1 MRLAAAAFT
10 IVGVVTAPH
19 MPAQS
24 TWPTYAVAE
33 APSAFRPAIQR
44 GDLLIISLQSA
55 LLSELR
61 RELDANGPVGALA
74 ACHIDAT
81 GAAYRMAREEG
92 IAAGRTSARL
102 RNPTNKPRP
111 WAAAIVARYA
121 DARAQD
127 AEGFVVDL
135 GDRLGLLRPIAE
147 QSICA
152 PCHGPESKLDR
163 RVVATLPD
171 RYPADRATGYAN
183 GAMRGWF
190 WVEVPKQ

>member
-24 TWPTYAVAE
+24 PWPTYAVAE

-44 GDLLIISLQSA
+44 GDLLIISLPSA

-61 RELDANGPVGALA
+61 RELDANGPVG
-74 ACHIDAT
+74 
-81 GAAYRMAREEG
+81 
-92 IAAGRTSARL
+92 AAGRTSARL

>member
-1 MRLAAAAFT
+1 
-10 IVGVVTAPH
+10 
-19 MPAQS
+19 
-24 TWPTYAVAE
+24 
-33 APSAFRPAIQR
+33 
-44 GDLLIISLQSA
+44 
-55 LLSELR
+55 
-61 RELDANGPVGALA
+61 
-74 ACHIDAT
+74 
-81 GAAYRMAREEG
+81 MAREEG